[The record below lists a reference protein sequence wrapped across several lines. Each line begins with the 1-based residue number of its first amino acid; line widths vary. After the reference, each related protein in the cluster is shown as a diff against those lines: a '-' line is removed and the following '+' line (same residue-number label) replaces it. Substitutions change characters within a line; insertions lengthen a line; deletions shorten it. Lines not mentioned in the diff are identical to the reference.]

1 MNEFTKSGKHQGRRN
16 KVIAGRER
24 NGGDQNHW
32 SRAGWV
38 RGRVAVCAAG
48 HGSRTFRNEAGALH
62 PGSSDA
68 GFCGT
73 GLLKL
78 TEIRKREYRSVAA
91 EGRDATRRVVAP
103 SDCARM
109 RGSGRTRA

>member
-1 MNEFTKSGKHQGRRN
+1 MNEFTKSGKHQGRKDR
-16 KVIAGRER
+16 VVSDRER
-24 NGGDQNHW
+24 NGSGQNHW

-48 HGSRTFRNEAGALH
+48 HGRRTFRNEAGALH
-62 PGSSDA
+62 PGSSDG

-91 EGRDATRRVVAP
+91 EGRDAAGRVVVAANCP
-103 SDCARM
+103 RM
-109 RGSGRTRA
+109 RRP